1 MYIIVPDKPLG
12 IGGGC
17 CADAVA
23 VVGGNCGGTRFNAAI
38 GTLRPA
44 VSSVICNGLRGACI
58 LSIPSADNVDVTD
71 SGSTSAV
78 TITALSTIFTDISSG
93 LKCDTSTII

>member
-1 MYIIVPDKPLG
+1 MNGMGIATNGVKCIPLLVIVRIRYCVD
-12 IGGGC
+12 GGGGGGGGA
-17 CADAVA
+17 CADDCCCCV
-23 VVGGNCGGTRFNAAI
+23 AI

-71 SGSTSAV
+71 SGSTSAGKRYFRENC
-78 TITALSTIFTDISSG
+78 L
-93 LKCDTSTII
+93 DT